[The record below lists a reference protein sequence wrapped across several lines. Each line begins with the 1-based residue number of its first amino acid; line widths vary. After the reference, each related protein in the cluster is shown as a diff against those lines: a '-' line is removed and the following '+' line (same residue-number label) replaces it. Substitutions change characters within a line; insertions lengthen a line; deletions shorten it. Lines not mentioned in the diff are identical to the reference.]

1 MIGSWFDIDALSG
14 EKYLTLKNLILPA
27 LTLGIRPLAI
37 ITQLMRSSMLDTLN
51 QDYIRT
57 AYAKGLSKNLVIWKH
72 ALRNALNPVIT
83 AITGWFAELLAGAF
97 FVEYIFG
104 WKGIGK
110 ITVDALEKLDFPVV
124 MGSVLISSAFF
135 IFINIAADLL
145 YGIVDP
151 RVRIQ

>member
-1 MIGSWFDIDALSG
+1 
-14 EKYLTLKNLILPA
+14 
-27 LTLGIRPLAI
+27 
-37 ITQLMRSSMLDTLN
+37 MLDILN

-57 AYAKGLSKNLVIWKH
+57 AYAKGLSRSQVVYRH

-110 ITVDALEKLDFPVV
+110 VTVDALEKLDYPVV
-124 MGSVLISSAFF
+124 MGSVLFSAT
-135 IFINIAADLL
+135 IFVLANIFADVL
-145 YGIVDP
+145 YGIIDP
-151 RVRIQ
+151 RINPSR